1 MNPTDFISHGRG
13 VIQLESD
20 ALNQLAGRIGQS
32 FRQACEHI
40 LACNGRVVV
49 VGMGKSGHIGGKI
62 AATLASTGTPAFF
75 VHPGEA
81 SHGDL
86 GMITPGDLLIAISSS
101 GQTPE
106 ILTILPI
113 IKRMGIPL
121 IAITGYCKSELG
133 IAADVCLDVAVEREA
148 CPHNLAPTASTT
160 ATLAMGDALAISVLQ
175 SRGFSREDFAR
186 SHPGGALGRRLLLY
200 VEDVM
205 HSGEKIP
212 LVKSGTTVSQA
223 LQETSTKGLGMTGV
237 VDNSGKL
244 IGVYTD
250 GDLRRTLNRT
260 NDLSLQKIDEVM
272 TLEPKTVSARTL
284 AAEVVDLMQQ
294 NSING
299 VFAVDEDGIPVGALN
314 ALDLIRA
321 GIF

>member
-1 MNPTDFISHGRG
+1 MNLTNFIDHGKK
-13 VIQLESD
+13 VIQLESE
-20 ALNQLAGRIGQS
+20 ALEQLIERIGQP
-32 FRQACEHI
+32 FNKACQLI
-40 LACNGRVVV
+40 LTCAGRVVV

-62 AATLASTGTPAFF
+62 AATMASTGTPAFF

-106 ILTILPI
+106 VLTILPI

-121 IAITGYCKSELG
+121 IALTGFSKSELG
-133 IAADVCLDVAVEREA
+133 IAADVCIDIGVEREA
-148 CPHNLAPTASTT
+148 CPHNLAPTTSTT
-160 ATLAMGDALAISVLQ
+160 ATLAMGDALAIAVLQ

-205 HSGEKIP
+205 HANQELPIVKI
-212 LVKSGTTVSQA
+212 GTMVSNA
-223 LQETSTKGLGMTGV
+223 LEETSNKGLGMTGV
-237 VDNSGKL
+237 VDKNDKL
-244 IGVYTD
+244 VGIYTD
-250 GDLRRTLNRT
+250 GDLRRTLNRGH
-260 NDLSLQKIDEVM
+260 DLSNCLIDDVM
-272 TLEPKTVSARTL
+272 TLAPQTVSLRTL
-284 AAEVVDLMQQ
+284 AAEVVDLMQNQ
-294 NSING
+294 SING
-299 VFAVDEDGIPVGALN
+299 VFVVDENGVPVGALN